1 MADLAEFALKC
12 LSLEKHKDL
21 SYGIKYHQKKAKWG
35 EIVTE
40 NFATSMD
47 LTFFPPNQLN

>member
-21 SYGIKYHQKKAKWG
+21 SYGIKISQRQKTG
-35 EIVTE
+35 R
-40 NFATSMD
+40 NCD
-47 LTFFPPNQLN
+47 